1 MRKEGK
7 FAIGALIAAG
17 VGFAAGILTAPR
29 SGKRTR
35 KKLAKSASKARV
47 DGERQL
53 KQLHSELQNLIKES
67 EARVKKSKIKVDK
80 EFKKQLENSKKTK
93 QKVKMII
100 SAIHS
105 GEATDPDLNKMLLE
119 AKNAKSNLSKF
130 LKK

>member
-1 MRKEGK
+1 MRREGK
-7 FAIGALIAAG
+7 WALGAAIAAG
-17 VGFAAGILTAPR
+17 VGYIAGILTAPR

-35 KKLAKSASKARV
+35 RKISDSASKARV
-47 DGERQL
+47 DGEKQL
-53 KQLHSELQNLIKES
+53 KQLHSELQSLVKEG
-67 EARVKKSKIKVDK
+67 EGRLKKSKTKTDK

-105 GEATDPDLNKMLLE
+105 GEATDPDLDQMLKE

-130 LKK
+130 LQK

>member
-1 MRKEGK
+1 MKKENK
-7 FAIGALIAAG
+7 WALGAAVAAG
-17 VGFAAGILTAPR
+17 IGFIAGILTAPR
-29 SGKRTR
+29 SGRQTR

-47 DGERQL
+47 EGEKQL
-53 KQLHSELQNLIKES
+53 KQLHSDLQGLIKEA
-67 EARVKKSKIKVDK
+67 ENQVKKSKIKADQ

-105 GEATDPDLNKMLLE
+105 GEATDPDLNKMLQE